1 MPQIT
6 TYDLQTAR
14 ELYKLHKKGIKIKV
28 PQASMKIPPKVVDEL
43 ARYFALL
50 QFLGEINMK
59 NDNEAGA

>member
-14 ELYKLHKKGIKIKV
+14 ELYKLHKKGIKVKV
-28 PQASMKIPPKVVDEL
+28 PQLSTRIPPKVVEEL
-43 ARYFALL
+43 ARYCALL

-59 NDNEAGA
+59 GENQEC